1 MAAEASFAKTLHFHE
16 NTFPIKVAM
25 ADDHQL
31 IINGFAG
38 MLDAVPG
45 IALCA
50 SFLNG
55 KALLDWYDGS
65 NANVILLDI
74 HMPVLNGME
83 TGKQLLNRFPAAR
96 IIVLSVDDDQHLIR
110 FMFELGVYAYLLKD
124 ADPADFIEAIIRVH
138 IGEKVF
144 PGTLTMCPG
153 DMRTDRDNI
162 LSAKLSD
169 REIQVLRLIVDGK
182 TTLGIADQL
191 NLSPDTV
198 KSHRKKLLH
207 KLGASNVAQLIA
219 NAFSKGLL

>member
-1 MAAEASFAKTLHFHE
+1 MAAEASFAKSLRFQE
-16 NTFPIKVAM
+16 NASTIKVAI